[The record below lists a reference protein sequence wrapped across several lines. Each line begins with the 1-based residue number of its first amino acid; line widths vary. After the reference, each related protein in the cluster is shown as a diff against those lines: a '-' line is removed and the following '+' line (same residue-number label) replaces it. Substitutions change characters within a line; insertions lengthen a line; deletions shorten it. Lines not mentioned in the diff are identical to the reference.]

1 MVKDYQIC
9 TRCVMDTS
17 DPNIVFDSNGVC
29 NHCKQAEKL
38 LNMEPLTL
46 SLEERTRRLE
56 RIVTVI
62 KKRGKDKPYDC
73 IIGLSGGVDSSYV
86 ALKVKEL
93 GLRPL
98 AIHLDNGWNS
108 EAAVK
113 NIQNICAIL
122 HIDLFTYVIDW
133 DEFKDLQLSF
143 LKASTPDS
151 EIPTDHAI
159 VSILYKLARKND
171 VKYIIG
177 GTNITSESIMPAE
190 WSQGHSD
197 WKYISGLQHQF
208 GKIKLRS
215 FPHRSLLEDVWNRFM
230 LRIKW
235 IELLNYIDYDKEKA
249 KEIIKAK
256 LKWEDYGRKH
266 GESHYTRI
274 FQEYILPV
282 KFGYDKRRAHYSSS
296 IVAGQLSREQALK
309 MLEEPLYLTNE
320 ALEQDINYLVSK
332 FSINKEEFETIM
344 NAPPK
349 SYWDYDN
356 YQRTWYYK
364 LARGLYRAIKN

>member
-1 MVKDYQIC
+1 
-9 TRCVMDTS
+9 MDTS
-17 DPNIVFDSNGVC
+17 DPDIEFDSDGVC

-38 LNMEPLTL
+38 LNMEPLSL
-46 SLEERTRRLE
+46 SLEERTRRFE
-56 RIVTVI
+56 QIVNEI
-62 KKRGKDKPYDC
+62 KEKGKGKPYDC

-98 AIHLDNGWNS
+98 AVHLDNGWNS

-113 NIQNICAIL
+113 NIQNICKIL
-122 HIDLFTYVIDW
+122 HIDLFTYDVDW
-133 DEFKDLQLSF
+133 DEFKNLQLSF

-159 VSILYKLARKND
+159 VSILYKLAKKNN

-177 GTNITSESIMPAE
+177 GTNISSESILPVA
-190 WSQGHSD
+190 WSQGHLD
-197 WKYISGLQHQF
+197 WKYIRGLHRQFSGN
-208 GKIKLRS
+208 IKLKS
-215 FPHRSLLEDVWNRFM
+215 FPHRSLFEEAWNRFA

-235 IELLNYIDYDKEKA
+235 IELLNYINYDKDKA
-249 KEIIKAK
+249 KEIIKAE

-282 KFGYDKRRAHYSSS
+282 KFEYDKRRAHYSSL
-296 IVAGQLSREQALK
+296 IIAGQLSREQALK

-320 ALEQDINYLVSK
+320 AVEKDINYLVNK
-332 FSINKEEFETIM
+332 FGISRGEFEKIM
-344 NAPPK
+344 KTPPK

-364 LARGLYRAIKN
+364 LARGLYRAIKK

>member
-98 AIHLDNGWNS
+98 AVHLDNGWNS

-113 NIQNICAIL
+113 NIQHICAIL

-171 VKYIIG
+171 VK
-177 GTNITSESIMPAE
+177 
-190 WSQGHSD
+190 
-197 WKYISGLQHQF
+197 
-208 GKIKLRS
+208 
-215 FPHRSLLEDVWNRFM
+215 
-230 LRIKW
+230 
-235 IELLNYIDYDKEKA
+235 
-249 KEIIKAK
+249 
-256 LKWEDYGRKH
+256 
-266 GESHYTRI
+266 
-274 FQEYILPV
+274 
-282 KFGYDKRRAHYSSS
+282 
-296 IVAGQLSREQALK
+296 
-309 MLEEPLYLTNE
+309 
-320 ALEQDINYLVSK
+320 
-332 FSINKEEFETIM
+332 
-344 NAPPK
+344 
-349 SYWDYDN
+349 
-356 YQRTWYYK
+356 
-364 LARGLYRAIKN
+364 